1 MSRAMTST
9 TSGLVDIENLSVHF
23 GGTDQGG
30 IKALEQ
36 VSLSVRP
43 SEFLVI
49 VGPSGCG
56 KSTLLRVMAGLL
68 DGSSGSARR
77 DPAVQ
82 RKGGVG
88 MVFQEASLLHW
99 RRVTENVTL
108 SGEILKMAKKDRNE
122 AATRLLEHVG
132 LGRFVD
138 AYPRQLSG
146 GMRQRV
152 AICRALLPDPPLLL
166 MDEPFGALDAIT
178 RERMNLLVQ
187 QIWSETGKTVVFVT
201 HSVEEAVFL
210 SDRIVTMTARPG
222 RIADVIENQ
231 LPRPRNSE
239 TYREP
244 LFAEYS
250 ARIRD
255 VILANV
261 EDADVYSQ

>member
-1 MSRAMTST
+1 MEST
-9 TSGLVDIENLSVHF
+9 ASGIVDLEDLSVHF
-23 GGTDQGG
+23 RGADQGG
-30 IKALEQ
+30 VRALEQ

-68 DGSSGSARR
+68 EGSSGSARR
-77 DPAVQ
+77 DLAIQ

-88 MVFQEASLLHW
+88 MVFQDASLMHW
-99 RRVTENVTL
+99 RRVSQNVTL
-108 SGEILKMAKKDRNE
+108 AGEILKIPKKDRDE
-122 AATRLLEHVG
+122 AAVRLLNQVG
-132 LGRFVD
+132 LGRFGD

-187 QIWSETGKTVVFVT
+187 QIWSDTGKTVVFVT

-222 RIADVIENQ
+222 RIAEVIENR

-239 TYREP
+239 TYRDP

-255 VILANV
+255 VILANAA
-261 EDADVYSQ
+261 EETDVYA

>member
-1 MSRAMTST
+1 MTEA
-9 TSGLVDIENLSVHF
+9 SGNIVDLLDLSMRF
-23 GGTDQGG
+23 DGGSAGG
-30 IKALEQ
+30 VLALDG
-36 VSLSVRP
+36 VSLSARR

-68 DGSSGSARR
+68 DGTSGSVYR
-77 DPAVQ
+77 DPAIQ

-88 MVFQEASLLHW
+88 MVFQEPSLLHW
-99 RRVTENVTL
+99 RRVFANVTL
-108 SGEILKMAKKDRNE
+108 SGEILKMPKQERDR
-122 AATRLLEHVG
+122 AASRLLNVVG
-132 LGRFVD
+132 LGSFTK

-166 MDEPFGALDAIT
+166 MDEPFGSLDAIT

-187 QIWSETGKTVVFVT
+187 QLWAETGKTIVFVT
-201 HSVEEAVFL
+201 HNIEEAVFL

-222 RIADVIENQ
+222 RIADVVENQ
-231 LPRPRNSE
+231 LPRPRGAGS
-239 TYREP
+239 YGDP

-250 ARIRD
+250 ARIRS
-255 VILANV
+255 VITRYAA
-261 EDADVYSQ
+261 EDADVYA

>member
-1 MSRAMTST
+1 MTT
-9 TSGLVDIENLSVHF
+9 ATSGIVDLEELSVHF
-23 GGTDQGG
+23 GGGNRGG
-30 IKALEQ
+30 VKALEN
-36 VSLSVRP
+36 VSLSVRQ

-68 DGSSGSARR
+68 EGSSGSARR
-77 DPAVQ
+77 DPALQ

-88 MVFQEASLLHW
+88 MVFQDASLLHW
-99 RRVTENVTL
+99 RRVFQNVTL

-122 AATRLLEHVG
+122 AARRLLDLVG
-132 LGRFVD
+132 LGRFGD
-138 AYPRQLSG
+138 AYPRELSG

-166 MDEPFGALDAIT
+166 MDEPFGSLDAIS
-178 RERMNLLVQ
+178 RERMNMLVQ
-187 QIWSETGKTVVFVT
+187 QIWSETGKTIVFVT

-231 LPRPRNSE
+231 LPRPRNSD

-255 VILANV
+255 VILANTA
-261 EDADVYSQ
+261 EDADVYAQ

>member
-1 MSRAMTST
+1 VADA
-9 TSGLVDIENLSVHF
+9 GANLIDLH
-23 GGTDQGG
+23 D
-30 IKALEQ
+30 
-36 VSLSVRP
+36 LSVRFEGASQGGVLALDGVTLSARQ

-68 DGSSGSARR
+68 NATSGTVRR
-77 DPAVQ
+77 DLAIQ

-99 RRVTENVTL
+99 RRVFRNVTL
-108 SGEILKMAKKDRNE
+108 SGEILKMPKKERDQ
-122 AATRLLEHVG
+122 AASRLLELVG
-132 LGRFVD
+132 LAGFSN

-187 QIWSETGKTVVFVT
+187 QLWAETGKTIVFVT
-201 HSVEEAVFL
+201 HNVEEAVFL

-222 RIADVIENQ
+222 RVAAVIENQ
-231 LPRPRNSE
+231 LPRPRGGDS
-239 TYREP
+239 YGDP

-250 ARIRD
+250 ARIRS
-255 VILANV
+255 VIMEHIA
-261 EDADVYSQ
+261 EDADAYG

>member
-1 MSRAMTST
+1 MTSE
-9 TSGLVDIENLSVHF
+9 TSGIVDLEDLSVHF
-23 GGTDQGG
+23 AGADQGG
-30 IKALEQ
+30 VRALEQ
-36 VSLSVRP
+36 VTLSVRR

-68 DGSSGSARR
+68 EGSSGSARR
-77 DPAVQ
+77 DPAIQ

-88 MVFQEASLLHW
+88 MVFQDASLMHW
-99 RRVTENVTL
+99 RRAFQNVTL
-108 SGEILKMAKKDRNE
+108 AGEILKIPRQERDE
-122 AATRLLEHVG
+122 AATRLLNQVG

-152 AICRALLPDPPLLL
+152 AICRALLPDPLLLL

-187 QIWSETGKTVVFVT
+187 QIWSDTGKTVVFVT

-222 RIADVIENQ
+222 RIADVIENR
-231 LPRPRNSE
+231 LPRPRTSDS
-239 TYREP
+239 YRDP

-255 VILANV
+255 VILANAG
-261 EDADVYSQ
+261 EETDVYA